1 MNLAVAVL
9 FVRCQK
15 ITESQLP
22 QDAIDVKRSQSL
34 NCPKMPLRRCQ
45 LPQGSLKTPS
55 DNFELIL
62 KLIVI
67 STVIVLF
74 DFSIKRCIILVML

>member
-22 QDAIDVKRSQSL
+22 RDAIEMVSIASGVSQDALRQLRVNF
-34 NCPKMPLRRCQ
+34 NC
-45 LPQGSLKTPS
+45 
-55 DNFELIL
+55 N
-62 KLIVI
+62 
-67 STVIVLF
+67 
-74 DFSIKRCIILVML
+74 